1 MILNFVVLKLIIIA
15 DVNLDIYALAL
26 QLVMFIS
33 FLTQTS
39 LKRNL
44 RYAQYIHE
52 NTIIDI
58 KSNESQNVIYNVKS

>member
-1 MILNFVVLKLIIIA
+1 MILKFVVLKLIIIA
-15 DVNLDIYALAL
+15 DVNFDIYALAL

-52 NTIIDI
+52 NTIINI
-58 KSNESQNVIYNVKS
+58 KSKESQNVIYDVKS